1 MKVKWTNVFVVV
13 VVVVGRSD
21 GDARF
26 WKAICS
32 LIDYKRFF
40 LYFCD
45 VPTTTRWYRLKWE
58 LLRERYREWMFFSFL
73 VFNTQL
79 KVYRE
84 MFCKSC
90 WRLEWIRTWALWF
103 RKQLL
108 CKLHQCAKREYFFFI
123 ILADNLCTS
132 QKFTY
137 LKWSTLFY
145 WQITIFLDRGEL
157 DPIMLNCGLQGWQCW
172 WQFNGL
178 EITGDPLKLLR
189 AGMAAT

>member
-1 MKVKWTNVFVVV
+1 MSSSLLLLSSVEVMGTLAFEKLFVHWLTIK
-13 VVVVGRSD
+13 G
-21 GDARF
+21 
-26 WKAICS
+26 
-32 LIDYKRFF
+32 FF
-40 LYFCD
+40 SIFVMCRRRRDDTDWSESYL
-45 VPTTTRWYRLKWE
+45 
-58 LLRERYREWMFFSFL
+58 ERDIENECFFSFL

-103 RKQLL
+103 GKQLL

-145 WQITIFLDRGEL
+145 WQITIFWDRGEL